1 MCDLKLPPPLPWKIQ
16 IYLKKILDPRM
27 TWQLLLGFRHW
38 RGLRFFF
45 QRGGVC
51 LYIWDMSRYS
61 DQLSIS
67 EYAYCIKLLTVKSW
81 RVSRIPLPWSAQT
94 KLIYI
99 QTYNY
104 EYITTLSIFI
114 SRYRTFHLILLLSVK
129 VQFLNT
135 IHVPSIF

>member
-1 MCDLKLPPPLPWKIQ
+1 MRSKVAPPPS
-16 IYLKKILDPRM
+16 LKNSNISKKNSGSAHDLTAL
-27 TWQLLLGFRHW
+27 TWVPSLARIEV
-38 RGLRFFF
+38 FFSKG
-45 QRGGVC
+45 GGVC

>member
-1 MCDLKLPPPLPWKIQ
+1 MCDLKLPPPSLKNSNISKKKFWIRAWLDSS
-16 IYLKKILDPRM
+16 YLGSVTGAD
-27 TWQLLLGFRHW
+27 WG
-38 RGLRFFF
+38 FFF
-45 QRGGVC
+45 KGGVC